1 MRFLH
6 PGFAWWFLALAAVT
20 MGARV
25 ARRRRLG
32 VATTSPWVFAP
43 AYRASILRRLPAAAF
58 LAGLVLLGCAIMDP
72 VLPLAETE
80 VRSHGLDI
88 IIALD
93 LSSSMEAQ
101 MDPAAPPAGPM
112 PAAAV
117 QGAPVVRPSARTR
130 LDATKDAIKAFVAR
144 RIDDRIGVVVFS
156 DNAYVI
162 SPLTFDHRYLV
173 RYIDLVDNQILRGE
187 GMTAIGEGLALSN
200 YLLARQAAIPGR
212 RNKVIVVFTDGE
224 NTIGRD
230 PLAVLADADASGVR
244 VHMIGVGLEEDIRKK
259 PQVQALLR
267 AVARYGGRYFDAD
280 TSRELNAASREID
293 SIEKGVLVRQ
303 THQHDVPVFQWF
315 AVPSLICFAV
325 GFSLRAVPAFIDQ
338 T

>member
-6 PGFAWWFLALAAVT
+6 PGVAWWLVALAAA
-20 MGARV
+20 MIAARL

-32 VATTSPWVFAP
+32 VATTSPWLFEP
-43 AYRASILRRLPAAAF
+43 AYRASLLRRLPAAAF
-58 LAGLVLLGCAIMDP
+58 LAGLVLLGCALMDP

-101 MDPAAPPAGPM
+101 MDRIARAPG
-112 PAAAV
+112 
-117 QGAPVVRPSARTR
+117 RTR
-130 LDATKDAIKAFVAR
+130 LDATKDAIKAFVGR

-173 RYIDLVDNQILRGE
+173 RYVDMVDNQILRGE

-200 YLLARQAAIPGR
+200 YLLARQAAVPGR
-212 RNKVIVVFTDGE
+212 RNKVVVVFTDGE
-224 NTIGRD
+224 NNIGRD
-230 PLAVLADADASGVR
+230 PLEVLAESDASGVR
-244 VHMIGVGLEEDIRKK
+244 VHLIGVDLEEEIKKK

-267 AVARYGGRYFDAD
+267 AVERYGGRYFNAE
-280 TSRELNAASREID
+280 TSRELNAASRAID
-293 SIEKGVLVRQ
+293 SIEKGVLVSHTR
-303 THQHDVPVFQWF
+303 QHDAPVFQWF
-315 AVPSLICFAV
+315 AVPSLICFAA
-325 GFSLRAVPAFIDQ
+325 GFALRAIPAFIDQ